1 MNSSNSQNAP
11 QNNVP
16 NLQDNIILIVLNE
29 KFEILFQKLDA
40 LTLSLTQSIENGY
53 SKIENLIKAKLN
65 VSPNTNQINI
75 ISDYNNIEEMEFNSS
90 SSNKNKKDNVTEYT
104 NYYKNKEN
112 SLVNFN
118 PEKIK
123 EKLANENSFASYKQK
138 VGDIS
143 NKDNSNPEIQLNN
156 IITPKE
162 SPKESQKESQ
172 KGSQKENP
180 KEDSKESK
188 TEKNSINDSN
198 SNTLANVENSLG
210 ENIIPKKVNVDESQ
224 KLMNRFTTLIK
235 GKRHP
240 LQKKK
245 KGNVVKRKKLNL
257 NLEITDKSLTKK
269 NIIDSETN
277 NDEKKK

>member
-16 NLQDNIILIVLNE
+16 NLQDNIILICLNE

-53 SKIENLIKAKLN
+53 SKIENLIKGKSNA
-65 VSPNTNQINI
+65 SPNTNQINTT
-75 ISDYNNIEEMEFNSS
+75 SDYNNIEEMEFNSS

-112 SLVNFN
+112 SIV
-118 PEKIK
+118 
-123 EKLANENSFASYKQK
+123 NSFASYKQK

-162 SPKESQKESQ
+162 SPKESQKGSQ

-180 KEDSKESK
+180 KEDSKES
-188 TEKNSINDSN
+188 E
-198 SNTLANVENSLG
+198 
-210 ENIIPKKVNVDESQ
+210 
-224 KLMNRFTTLIK
+224 
-235 GKRHP
+235 
-240 LQKKK
+240 
-245 KGNVVKRKKLNL
+245 RKCF
-257 NLEITDKSLTKK
+257 
-269 NIIDSETN
+269 
-277 NDEKKK
+277 

>member
-11 QNNVP
+11 QNNGP
-16 NLQDNIILIVLNE
+16 NLQDNIILIYLNE

-40 LTLSLTQSIENGY
+40 LTLSLSQSIENGY

-112 SLVNFN
+112 SIVNFN
-118 PEKIK
+118 PDKIK
-123 EKLANENSFASYKQK
+123 EKLANENSFVFYKQK

-162 SPKESQKESQ
+162 SPKESQK
-172 KGSQKENP
+172 GSQIENP

-210 ENIIPKKVNVDESQ
+210 ENIIPKKVNVDENQ

-235 GKRHP
+235 GNRHP

-245 KGNVVKRKKLNL
+245 NGNVVKRKKLNL

-269 NIIDSETN
+269 NIIDSKTN
-277 NDEKKK
+277 NDEKKI

>member
-11 QNNVP
+11 QNNGP
-16 NLQDNIILIVLNE
+16 NLQDNIILIYLDA

-40 LTLSLTQSIENGY
+40 LTLSLSQSIENGY

-112 SLVNFN
+112 SIVNFN
-118 PEKIK
+118 PDKIK

-162 SPKESQKESQ
+162 SPKESQK
-172 KGSQKENP
+172 GSQIENP

-198 SNTLANVENSLG
+198 FNTLANAENSLG

-235 GKRHP
+235 GNRHP

-245 KGNVVKRKKLNL
+245 NGNVVKRKKLNL
-257 NLEITDKSLTKK
+257 NL
-269 NIIDSETN
+269 
-277 NDEKKK
+277 

>member
-11 QNNVP
+11 QNNGP
-16 NLQDNIILIVLNE
+16 NLQDNIILIYLNE

-40 LTLSLTQSIENGY
+40 LTLSLSQSIENGY

-112 SLVNFN
+112 SIVNFN
-118 PEKIK
+118 PDKIK
-123 EKLANENSFASYKQK
+123 EKLANENSFVFYKQK

-156 IITPKE
+156 IITQKE
-162 SPKESQKESQ
+162 SPKESQK
-172 KGSQKENP
+172 GSQIENP

-210 ENIIPKKVNVDESQ
+210 ENIIPKKVNVDENQ

-235 GKRHP
+235 GNRHP

-245 KGNVVKRKKLNL
+245 NGNVVKRKKLNL

-269 NIIDSETN
+269 NIIDSKTN
-277 NDEKKK
+277 NDEKKI